1 MLKATADTVF
11 DVRLYVA
18 DTSGDEAFFD
28 TWYARMP
35 QTRRTRCDRFRQEAD
50 RKRCITAYA
59 LLSYALNE
67 LTGKRSCTWNVTE
80 GADGKPYLTDI
91 PVFFNISHS
100 GERIAL
106 ALSPMEVGCD
116 VESKSANALSIAKR
130 FFSENEHAYILAAP
144 DEKTRSRDFTRLWT
158 MKESVVKCCGEGIRR
173 PFRDFSVV
181 DEEGGITDTVTL
193 PGKRDV
199 YHIREFAAE
208 DKYCYSVCSI
218 YDRIEND
225 IRRIDCDRMI

>member
-1 MLKATADTVF
+1 MLNATADTVF

-28 TWYARMP
+28 RWYARMP
-35 QTRRTRCDRFRQEAD
+35 LSRRARCDRFRQEAD

-59 LLSYALNE
+59 LLSYALGE
-67 LTGKRSCTWNVTE
+67 LTGDRSYTLDLTE
-80 GADGKPYLTDI
+80 GADGKPYLTDNTA
-91 PVFFNISHS
+91 FFNISHS

-116 VESKSANALSIAKR
+116 VESKSANALSVAKR
-130 FFSENEHAYILAAP
+130 FFSENEYDYILAAH
-144 DEKTRSRDFTRLWT
+144 DESVRSRDFTRLWT

-181 DEEGGITDTVTL
+181 DEEGRITDTVML
-193 PGKRDV
+193 PDKDRV
-199 YHIREFAAE
+199 YRIREFAAE

-225 IRRIDCDRMI
+225 IRRIECDKMI